1 MASYRVI
8 FYNTTNNRDFG
19 EATYLQ
25 LCEDWQA
32 QFEAA
37 YEQLNAELDTDT
49 TSIHDLERQLE
60 HNIDM
65 AVREGV
71 PNNAEGLRR
80 IQTAYPLLRR
90 QAELEDHRRQVIAQL
105 DKLQIAEATTRKLDT
120 QDDRDLWVL
129 EGYYLHYIRRRI
141 HDRVWTGT
149 AEMNLLYSVATSV
162 SDGDPIDTKTNVYK
176 QWRCSLYRS
185 AINLSQGFRIRGPL
199 IDRMA
204 LDNAVAEHTA
214 KYNQTVT
221 GNRVGPVANPPSYE
235 QATSAR
241 SSS

>member
-1 MASYRVI
+1 MLHFHRMIALVCTHTIRCIVPFYWQKTVYLSSFNAASIVLTITQSFLYNSTNTTDTMASIVVI
-8 FYNTTNNRDFG
+8 FYHMTNNRDFG

-25 LCEDWQA
+25 LCEDWRA

-141 HDRVWTGT
+141 DDRVWTGT

-162 SDGDPIDTKTNVYK
+162 SDGDPIDTKPT
-176 QWRCSLYRS
+176 C
-185 AINLSQGFRIRGPL
+185 
-199 IDRMA
+199 
-204 LDNAVAEHTA
+204 
-214 KYNQTVT
+214 
-221 GNRVGPVANPPSYE
+221 
-235 QATSAR
+235 TSNGAAA
-241 SSS
+241 SIAQP